1 MKILV
6 TGSKGQLGSEL
17 RVLSADYPQHLFI
30 FSDIE
35 ELDVCNEVAVSSFI
49 KENQI
54 DLIINC
60 AAYTAVD
67 KAEQEKDAAFKLNA
81 SAVENLCKAAVAN
94 NSFLVQVSTDYVF
107 DGTKKTPYTEE
118 DTTNPVSVYGN
129 SKLKGEEI
137 IFKYALP
144 SLIIRTS
151 WLYSTFGNNFVKT
164 ILRLANQKPELRII
178 ADQHGTPTYA
188 RDLAKAILDIIS
200 LHRLP
205 DKPELYLFSNLGETT
220 WYEFAKT
227 ITTLSKIDIPVH
239 PIETKDY
246 PTAATR
252 PQNSLFS
259 KDKIIRDFHLQIPEW
274 KESLKDC
281 LHILKKSN

>member
-17 RVLSADYPQHLFI
+17 RVLSPDYPQHLFI

-35 ELDVCNEVAVSSFI
+35 ELDICDEAAVSSFV

-67 KAEQEKDAAFKLNA
+67 KAEQERDAAFKLNA
-81 SAVENLCKAAVAN
+81 AAVENLCKAAVAN
-94 NSFLVQVSTDYVF
+94 NAYLVHVSTDYVF
-107 DGTKKTPYTEE
+107 DGTKKTPYTEA
-118 DTTNPVSVYGN
+118 DAVNPVSVYGS
-129 SKLKGEEI
+129 SKLRGEEMI
-137 IFKYALP
+137 VKYDLP

-151 WLYSTFGNNFVKT
+151 WLYSSFGNNFVKT
-164 ILRLANQKPELRII
+164 MLRLANEKPELRII

-200 LHRLP
+200 LHPLP
-205 DKPELYLFSNLGETT
+205 GKPELYLYSNLGETT
-220 WYEFAKT
+220 WYGFVKA
-227 ITTLSKIDIPVH
+227 ITAFSKIDIPVH

-252 PQNSLFS
+252 PQNSIFS

-281 LHILKKSN
+281 LAILKKNN